1 MSDKFGKKIEKAFEG
16 AKEGFEHAK
25 EGSEKFI
32 HKASDMSKDGLGHAK
47 EGFEHAKEGSEKL
60 LHKAGEIGGKTVEI
74 IKKAPVKE
82 WLDNLSGV
90 WSTFATWLHT
100 LRGSAMVAW
109 LFTIGMGIALLPG
122 IGFFVGILVG
132 SQLTDEQKEELTQIF
147 TSGPKWIQDLV
158 NKLKDQ
164 IQSKWSDFT
173 TRFSKD
179 LHSWEDKEENVKK
192 AADDITKQLSDDE
205 EEDS

>member
-1 MSDKFGKKIEKAFEG
+1 MSDKFGKKVEKAFEG

-25 EGSEKFI
+25 EGSEKLL
-32 HKASDMSKDGLGHAK
+32 HKASD
-47 EGFEHAKEGSEKL
+47 
-60 LHKAGEIGGKTVEI
+60 IGGKTVDM

-82 WLDNLSGV
+82 WLANLNGV

-100 LRGSAMVAW
+100 LRGSVMVAW

-147 TSGPKWIQDLV
+147 TNGPKWIQDLV
-158 NKLKDQ
+158 TKLKDQ
-164 IQSKWSDFT
+164 IQNKWSDFT

-179 LHSWEDKEENVKK
+179 LHSWEDKEDNVKK
-192 AADDITKQLSDDE
+192 AADDITKQLSDN
-205 EEDS
+205 EED